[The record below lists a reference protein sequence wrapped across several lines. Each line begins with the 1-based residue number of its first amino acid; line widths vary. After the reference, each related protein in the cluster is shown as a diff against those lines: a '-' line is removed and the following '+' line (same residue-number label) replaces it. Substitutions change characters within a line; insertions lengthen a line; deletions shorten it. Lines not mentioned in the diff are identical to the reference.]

1 MGGTYMLRRE
11 KRKNIRRKR
20 NKKRNEKIKL
30 FILGIITI
38 LSISIAVANNINNSP
53 SNQVF
58 KILSNKLK
66 IST

>member
-1 MGGTYMLRRE
+1 MLRRE